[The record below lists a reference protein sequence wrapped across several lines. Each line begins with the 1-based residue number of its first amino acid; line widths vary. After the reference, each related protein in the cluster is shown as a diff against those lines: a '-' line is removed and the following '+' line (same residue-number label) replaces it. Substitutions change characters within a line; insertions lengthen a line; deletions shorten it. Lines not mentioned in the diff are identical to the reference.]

1 MRWLYLNVMPASV
14 CLAWTPAEWRRA
26 GVDYADFPNI
36 GARTA
41 NHPDPDT
48 NEARIVVALAAGAV
62 QLGDSVVRPLLVHEA
77 VNAKQYVEQKMR
89 ELDGFGAETEAYL
102 VQAIYQFLNSE
113 FERRRK
119 VST

>member
-26 GVDYADFPNI
+26 GVDYCDFPEI

-48 NEARIVVALAAGAV
+48 NEARIVIALAAGAV
-62 QLGDSVVRPLLVHEA
+62 ELGDSVVRPLLVHEA
-77 VNAKQYVEQKMR
+77 VHAKQYVEQKMR